1 GKQGRMFQVCVG
13 NTEFAAGGVMRVS
26 PGARPDDGL
35 LNISLVDA
43 LGRLQIVRRF
53 PSILSGSYVEDERVD
68 YFTGKRLE
76 IDAKPTA
83 ELQADGDIIGTTP
96 ATVELLP
103 SALRLVVPK

>member
-1 GKQGRMFQVCVG
+1 
-13 NTEFAAGGVMRVS
+13 MRSS

-53 PSILSGSYVEDERVD
+53 PSILSGRYVEDERVD

-76 IDAKPTA
+76 IDAVPPA
-83 ELQADGDIIGTTP
+83 EFQADGDIIGTTP
-96 ATVELLP
+96 ATIELLP
-103 SALRLVVPK
+103 GTLKLVVHDQLQV